1 MLDLFTTLWVWVD
14 MKLQAVRDDRGA
26 ITIEY
31 GILVVF
37 IALAV
42 VAGVTT
48 FGTQL
53 NAWLGRIAAAV
64 AAVPAAPG
72 G

>member
-1 MLDLFTTLWVWVD
+1 MLDLFTTLRVWVD
-14 MKLQAVRDDRGA
+14 TKLRDERGA

-48 FGTQL
+48 LGEGIIT
-53 NAWLGRIAAAV
+53 WLEGLAAQVGAL
-64 AAVPAAPG
+64 PSG